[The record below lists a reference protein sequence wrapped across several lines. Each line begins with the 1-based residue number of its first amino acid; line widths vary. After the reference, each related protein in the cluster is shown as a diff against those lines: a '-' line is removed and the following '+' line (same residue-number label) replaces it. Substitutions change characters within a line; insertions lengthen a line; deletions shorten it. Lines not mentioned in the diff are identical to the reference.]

1 MEAMRN
7 SRFTV
12 ETGVEDLLAAIVP
25 HVPFDG
31 WSEPAFKAAVEDL
44 GVEMALARVI
54 CPRGAVDLAAA
65 YHRAGDAQMVQALAQ
80 ADVSGLK
87 FREKVALAV
96 RLRLETADVELV
108 RRGAS
113 VFALPQNAGLGGKLV
128 WGTADAIWT
137 ALGDTSEDY
146 NWHTKRMTLSAVY
159 SSVVLYWIG
168 DESAGKIDS
177 WAFLDRRI
185 EDVMAFEKVKGG
197 LLKLP
202 FVPRILAQ
210 FNKPQARDLP
220 GSMK

>member
-1 MEAMRN
+1 METMRN

-44 GVEMALARVI
+44 GIELALARVV

-65 YHRAGDAQMVQALAQ
+65 YHRAGDAQMIAALGAT
-80 ADVSGLK
+80 DLNGLK
-87 FREKVALAV
+87 FREKVSLAV
-96 RLRLETADVELV
+96 RLRLEAADVELV

-128 WGTADAIWT
+128 WGTADVIWT
-137 ALGDTSEDY
+137 ALGDRSEDY

-168 DESAGKIDS
+168 DESAGKTDS
-177 WAFLDRRI
+177 WAFLDHRI
-185 EDVMAFEKVKGG
+185 DDVMTFEKVKGG

-202 FVPRILAQ
+202 FVSKILAQ
-210 FNKPQARDLP
+210 FNKPAERDLP
-220 GSMK
+220 GSTK